1 MMSKNLVII
10 PARGGSKRLPNK
22 NIKLLNG
29 IPLIAH
35 SIKFAQENDIEKIIV
50 STDDEKIKKIAIQYG
65 AEVILRPKELA
76 IDTSP
81 TIDTLKHVLE
91 SISEDFDTIILLQP
105 TNPLRPK
112 NLLEDALKIM
122 KEQNYDSLMSV
133 SRNHQ
138 KFGKISKNKFLPFN
152 YEFGQRSQ
160 DLEPL
165 FFENGLLYITNSES
179 ILNGEIL
186 AGNNFPLI
194 VNHPYSQVDI
204 DTEEDFKFAE
214 YILENHPNE

>member
-1 MMSKNLVII
+1 MCFI
-10 PARGGSKRLPNK
+10 GT
-22 NIKLLNG
+22 
-29 IPLIAH
+29 PLIWQFGP
-35 SIKFAQENDIEKIIV
+35 S
-50 STDDEKIKKIAIQYG
+50 SG
-65 AEVILRPKELA
+65 
-76 IDTSP
+76 
-81 TIDTLKHVLE
+81 TLKFV
-91 SISEDFDTIILLQP
+91 P
-105 TNPLRPK
+105 APLK
-112 NLLEDALKIM
+112 
-122 KEQNYDSLMSV
+122 
-133 SRNHQ
+133 
-138 KFGKISKNKFLPFN
+138 GKNKFLPFN

>member
-1 MMSKNLVII
+1 MNRNIAII

-22 NIKLLNG
+22 NIKLLG
-29 IPLIAH
+29 SLPLIAH
-35 SIKFAQENDIEKIIV
+35 SIKFAQENGIEKIVV
-50 STDDEKIKKIAIQYG
+50 STDDDAIKKIAIDYG
-65 AEVILRPKELA
+65 AEVILRPAELA

-81 TIDTLKHVLE
+81 TIDALKHVIQ
-91 SISEDFDTIILLQP
+91 SIPEDFDTIILLQP